1 MHAAFSWQT
10 LRGFRGCQVTSLLSK
25 CVTSCKPVAG
35 VIRLSFLSL
44 PFLFFLI
51 MPPFQQELPH
61 RRVNGAWEALRCF
74 HTQQTDCSGA
84 APLCRKMRL
93 SEGTEREKKIIS
105 FHNGLISA
113 AKERRVCW
121 CGEISTRR
129 RADSQQ
135 LECFR
140 VWDQLGFRFGC

>member
-25 CVTSCKPVAG
+25 CVTLCKPVAG
-35 VIRLSFLSL
+35 VIRLSFLSF
-44 PFLFFLI
+44 PFLFFRI

-93 SEGTEREKKIIS
+93 SEGTERERKKS
-105 FHNGLISA
+105 YPSTMASLVRPKRGESA
-113 AKERRVCW
+113 GVVKYQPGGGQTA
-121 CGEISTRR
+121 SN
-129 RADSQQ
+129 
-135 LECFR
+135 
-140 VWDQLGFRFGC
+140 